1 MKKKCLSA
9 IVLAIL
15 LLCSFP
21 VSGMAE
27 SDVPGGDEA
36 ETGDG
41 LGEFLVLHYDFEGA
55 DILEAMEDKATA
67 GSVQDD
73 LQPIKGKVNFSGLE
87 VDPTNGTIKNTAN
100 DCGVFCPPSDDTKI
114 SSSGNSTWFVRFRLD
129 PLDSSTG
136 DYIFIVE
143 MRTFG
148 SSSVRPFAIQYK
160 RSTSKLYVSMSD
172 GESPGTAQNFQ
183 CEQEFPYD
191 PDVYINMAVTVSKN
205 AENKYVGVVHTSTGL
220 PQTEDDWTE
229 LFTFTI
235 GESIAQPGSANNLW
249 LMSNGSTGCVATVV
263 IDDVRLYNKAL
274 TLTEIQ
280 NLFANGSFEG
290 QLKAEDPEE
299 PEVTDD
305 TDEETTKETPTSTP
319 EPQDSDEETVPTD
332 SAGEESD
339 TAPAAAS
346 GDGGCQSAAAAGGL
360 CAAAA
365 CAGLLMT
372 WKRKKR

>member
-1 MKKKCLSA
+1 MKKKLLSFTL
-9 IVLAIL
+9 IFL

-21 VSGMAE
+21 ITGMAE
-27 SDVPGGDEA
+27 ENVPGGDDAA
-36 ETGDG
+36 EGDG
-41 LGEFLVLHYDFEGA
+41 LDEYLVIHYDFQGA

-67 GSVQDD
+67 GSVADD

-100 DCGVFCPPSDDTKI
+100 DCGVFCPPSDDTKV
-114 SSSGNSTWFVRFRLD
+114 SSSGNNTWFVRFRMD

-160 RSTSKLYVSMSD
+160 RSTNRLYVSMSD
-172 GESPGTAQNFQ
+172 GESPEVAQNFPCAQ
-183 CEQEFPYD
+183 DFPYD
-191 PDVYINMAVTVSKN
+191 PDVYINMAVTVSKD

-220 PQTEDDWTE
+220 PKTEDDWTE

-235 GESIAQPGSANNLW
+235 GDSIAQPGSANNLW
-249 LMSNGSTGCVATVV
+249 LMSNGSVGCVATVV

-280 NLFANGSFEG
+280 NMFVNGSFEG
-290 QLKAEDPEE
+290 QLRAEEPAGPEE
-299 PEVTDD
+299 
-305 TDEETTKETPTSTP
+305 TDETNDETTTQTPESSS
-319 EPQDSDEETVPTD
+319 EPQDSDEEMTPTD
-332 SAGEESD
+332 TLKEETDAPEATTAG
-339 TAPAAAS
+339 
-346 GDGGCQSAAAAGGL
+346 GGCQSTVAAVFF
-360 CAAAA
+360 CAAV
-365 CAGLLMT
+365 AGAGVLLT
-372 WKRKKR
+372 VGKKKR